1 MAVSAEI
8 AVRRWHRQRA
18 AHLVPVTA
26 VIEPAARLRLHARK
40 AGETHA
46 VLSVDVARVV
56 GGCSRGTTEDL
67 LLSFIVVDH
76 VANSMPSG
84 SAHQH
89 QRERAD
95 TVSAHAFVYTRTA
108 EYKLRGCCT
117 PLTVGK
123 CVVLRA
129 KELTLSACGYSPGA
143 VLSLHSSQKRGYFQ
157 YAVRSTQVMNRTMNP
172 EGEGSD
178 GQELYY
184 YNQTN
189 LCSS

>member
-1 MAVSAEI
+1 MAVSAEIAEI

-26 VIEPAARLRLHARK
+26 VIEPAAGLRLHARK

-46 VLSVDVARVV
+46 VLPVEVV
-56 GGCSRGTTEDL
+56 GGSWGTTEDL
-67 LLSFIVVDH
+67 FSFIVVDH

-95 TVSAHAFVYTRTA
+95 TVSAHAFVHTRTA
-108 EYKLRGCCT
+108 EYRLRGCCT

-123 CVVLRA
+123 CVVLTDHTDHRRVNFVS
-129 KELTLSACGYSPGA
+129 LRLLSGSGSEPTQQPKTRIF
-143 VLSLHSSQKRGYFQ
+143 S
-157 YAVRSTQVMNRTMNP
+157 VRSTQVMNRTMNP
-172 EGEGSD
+172 EGE
-178 GQELYY
+178 
-184 YNQTN
+184 
-189 LCSS
+189 

>member
-95 TVSAHAFVYTRTA
+95 TVSAHAFVHTRTA
-108 EYKLRGCCT
+108 EYRLRGCCT

-123 CVVLRA
+123 CVVLTDHTDHRRVNFVS
-129 KELTLSACGYSPGA
+129 LRLLSGSGSEPTQQPKTRIF
-143 VLSLHSSQKRGYFQ
+143 S
-157 YAVRSTQVMNRTMNP
+157 VRSTQVMNRTMNP
-172 EGEGSD
+172 EGE
-178 GQELYY
+178 
-184 YNQTN
+184 
-189 LCSS
+189 

>member
-1 MAVSAEI
+1 M
-8 AVRRWHRQRA
+8 VRRWHRQRA

-46 VLSVDVARVV
+46 VLPVEVV
-56 GGCSRGTTEDL
+56 GGSWGTTEDL

-95 TVSAHAFVYTRTA
+95 TVSAHAFVHTRTA
-108 EYKLRGCCT
+108 EYRLRGCCT

-157 YAVRSTQVMNRTMNP
+157 YAVRSTQDRVLAVGQGAGYRT
-172 EGEGSD
+172 GCW
-178 GQELYY
+178 L
-184 YNQTN
+184 
-189 LCSS
+189 